1 MTEYL
6 EIDLERELWMCRRCG
21 HEVGSAREAY
31 KEGLLAYARDPAEI
45 HKPILDPKLYEFTFA
60 PDSSWIRI
68 VEYYC
73 PDCGVMMET
82 EYLPI
87 GHPPLSDMEF
97 DLDALK
103 AQWKDRK
110 PLTEAELAGPDP
122 VGMPQHKHAHKHR
135 HHSHGGDKS

>member
-6 EIDLERELWMCRRCG
+6 EIDLNRELWLCRRCG
-21 HEVGSAREAY
+21 HEVGPARQPY
-31 KEGLLAYARDPAEI
+31 KEGLLVYARDPAEI
-45 HKPILDPKLYEFTFA
+45 HKPILDPSLYEFTFA
-60 PDSSWIRI
+60 PDGNWIRI
-68 VEYYC
+68 LEFYC

-103 AQWKDRK
+103 KQWSGRQ
-110 PLTEAELAGPDP
+110 PLSEAELAGPDASG
-122 VGMPQHKHAHKHR
+122 VSHHHESHKHR
-135 HHSHGGDKS
+135 HGGR